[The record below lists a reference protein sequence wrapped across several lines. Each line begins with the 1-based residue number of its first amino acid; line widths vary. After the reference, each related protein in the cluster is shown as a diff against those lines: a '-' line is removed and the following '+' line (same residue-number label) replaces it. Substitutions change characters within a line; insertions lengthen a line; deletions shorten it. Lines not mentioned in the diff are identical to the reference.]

1 MSIFKAFLDRKINNI
16 IVLIMRLLKNQY
28 PLNVQDNSM
37 AYIVSLTVA
46 VSKKR
51 QYVIGSIIIYQI
63 TNMVANLMMLF
74 FRICFFITFT

>member
-16 IVLIMRLLKNQY
+16 IVLMIRLLKNQY
-28 PLNVQDNSM
+28 PLSVQDNNM
-37 AYIVSLTVA
+37 AYMVSLTVA

-51 QYVIGSIIIYQI
+51 QYIIGSIMIYQI

-74 FRICFFITFT
+74 FRICFFTCT